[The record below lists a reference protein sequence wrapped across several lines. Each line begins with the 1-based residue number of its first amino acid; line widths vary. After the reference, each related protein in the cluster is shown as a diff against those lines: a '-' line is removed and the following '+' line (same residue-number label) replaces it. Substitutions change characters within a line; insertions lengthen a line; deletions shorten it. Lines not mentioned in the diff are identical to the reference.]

1 MGTRA
6 AVQKL
11 MITTKVLLMTKKKFS
26 LSTTQII
33 MLSFLAV
40 IAVGSILLALPVS
53 SASGE
58 GVPYLDALF
67 TATTATCVTGL
78 VTLPT
83 VTTWS
88 IFGQSVILILIQVGG
103 LGVITV
109 MSAVMLLLNQR
120 MGIGDRLLLQDA
132 FNLNSLSGIVR
143 FVKRVLLGTVL
154 VEGAGALLY
163 MTVFVPDY
171 GPKGIW
177 ISVFTS
183 ISAFCNAGI
192 DILAENSLCDYALNP
207 IINMVTSLLIILG
220 GIGYIV
226 WWDVMGLGRGSAGK
240 KRRGWRNLT
249 LHSKIAIAVT
259 LILIFGGGILI
270 FLFEYHNPLTIG
282 KLSLFDKLQVS
293 LFQSVTTRTAG
304 FATVPQQNLT
314 NASSLLCLLLMF
326 IGGSPVGT
334 AGGIK
339 TVTLAV
345 LAVSAL
351 ATIQNKQEV
360 SLFNRNISKQAVN
373 KAVAVTM
380 MSFVIVFTSTLLLSA
395 VTDADALDI
404 LFETVSA
411 TATVGL
417 TRDLTPSLNEAG
429 KAIIIATMYLGRVG
443 PISLALALN
452 SGKKHQNIIKN
463 PTEEISVG

>member
-1 MGTRA
+1 M
-6 AVQKL
+6 
-11 MITTKVLLMTKKKFS
+11 MKKKFS
-26 LSTTQII
+26 LSTTQMI
-33 MLSFLAV
+33 MLSFLV
-40 IAVGSILLALPVS
+40 VILLGSLLLSLPIS
-53 SASGE
+53 SASGDA
-58 GVPYLDALF
+58 VSYLDALF

-88 IFGQSVILILIQVGG
+88 AFGQAVILVLIQVGG
-103 LGVITV
+103 LGVITI
-109 MSAVMLLLNQR
+109 MSALMILLHKR

-143 FVKRVLLGTVL
+143 FVKRVLLGTFL
-154 VEGAGALLY
+154 VEGIGALLY
-163 MTVFVPDY
+163 MIVFVPEF
-171 GPKGIW
+171 GSRGIW

-192 DILAENSLCDYALNP
+192 DIMAENSLCNYATNP
-207 IINMVTSLLIILG
+207 LINTVTSLLIILG

-226 WWDVMGLGRGSAGK
+226 WWDVMGLGKGTAGK
-240 KRRGWRNLT
+240 KHSGFRNLS
-249 LHSKIAIAVT
+249 LHSKIAIAST
-259 LILIFGGGILI
+259 LILILGGGILI
-270 FLFEYHNPLTIG
+270 FLFEYNNPLTIG
-282 KLSLFDKLQVS
+282 NLSVFDKIQVS

-304 FATVPQQNLT
+304 FATVPQQDLT
-314 NASSLLCLLLMF
+314 NASSILCLLLMF

-339 TVTLAV
+339 TVTIAIL
-345 LAVSAL
+345 LVSAL
-351 ATIQNKQEV
+351 ATIQNKQDV

-380 MSFVIVFTSTLLLSA
+380 MSFAIMFTSTILLSA
-395 VTDADALDI
+395 VSNADALNV
-404 LFETVSA
+404 LYETVSA

-417 TRDLTPSLNEAG
+417 TRDLTPYLNTAG
-429 KAIIIATMYLGRVG
+429 KMIIIGTMYLGRVG

>member
-1 MGTRA
+1 MR
-6 AVQKL
+6 
-11 MITTKVLLMTKKKFS
+11 KKKRT

-40 IAVGSILLALPVS
+40 ILLGSILLSLPLSSANGEPVS
-53 SASGE
+53 F
-58 GVPYLDALF
+58 LDALF

-88 IFGQSVILILIQVGG
+88 VFGQAVILILIQVGG

-109 MSAVMLLLNQR
+109 MSAVMLLLHKR

-154 VEGAGALLY
+154 VEGVGALLY
-163 MTVFVPDY
+163 MTVFVPEF
-171 GPKGIW
+171 GLKGIW

-192 DILAENSLCDYALNP
+192 DILAENSLCNYVTNP

-226 WWDVMGLGRGSAGK
+226 WWDVTGLAGR

-249 LHSKIAIAVT
+249 LHSKIAIVTT

-282 KLSLFDKLQVS
+282 NLSLFDKLQVS

-304 FATVPQQNLT
+304 FATVPQQDLT
-314 NASSLLCLLLMF
+314 NASSILCLLLMF

-345 LAVSAL
+345 LVVSAL
-351 ATIQNKQEV
+351 ATIQNKQDV

-380 MSFVIVFTSTLLLSA
+380 MSFAIVFASTLLLSA

-417 TRDLTPSLNEAG
+417 TRDLTPSLNAAG
-429 KAIIIATMYLGRVG
+429 KAIIIGTMYLGRVG

-452 SGKKHQNIIKN
+452 ANKKHQNIIKN